1 MIRRDVRETWRLRF
15 YFYIQFFVFLCYN
28 MLNLYRDGGTFMKR
42 KNTVI
47 AAIVLATTMITTP
60 VLASEAVNIDLDSM
74 SIDELMNLKGEVD
87 QKIADKGGDNTIGQ
101 GVYYVGTDIK
111 VGNFKITP
119 MSDMHDVCVNIAI
132 YNDEETYKND
142 TSQEN
147 YDDFIKLWKP
157 DEGEKPQSGNL
168 NLKEGQIMCIW
179 CGEAIIEESHAS
191 WMPDKE

>member
-1 MIRRDVRETWRLRF
+1 
-15 YFYIQFFVFLCYN
+15 

-111 VGNFKITP
+111 ASNFKITP
-119 MSDMHDVCVNIAI
+119 VVNMTDSDLTVAI

-142 TSQEN
+142 PDEQN
-147 YDDFIKLWKP
+147 YDNFIRLYKP
-157 DEGEKPQSGNL
+157 DEGETAQSANL
-168 NLKEGQIMCIW
+168 NLKEGQVLCIW
-179 CGEAIIEESHAS
+179 YGEAIIEESHAS